1 MADYKKSTGGGKKMS
16 KASQK
21 HDGGSKNP
29 KVRTASKNNP
39 GGTKKAKA
47 KGGGKPSRKM
57 W

>member
-47 KGGGKPSRKM
+47 KGGSKPSRKM

>member
-1 MADYKKSTGGGKKMS
+1 MADYKKSTGKGKKMN

-21 HDGGSKNP
+21 HDGGSNSP
-29 KVRTASKNNP
+29 NVRMASKQNP

-47 KGGGKPSRKM
+47 KGGGTPSRKM